1 MREIRPGSTVTIAL
15 IIFEALGGG
24 LKKTMNDLTKIL
36 TKIELGVK
44 TEAEMQKTILMD
56 SETFLR

>member
-1 MREIRPGSTVTIAL
+1 MREIRPGYTVTIAL

-24 LKKTMNDLTKIL
+24 LKKIMNDLTKIL
-36 TKIELGVK
+36 TKKELGVK

>member
-36 TKIELGVK
+36 TKKELGVK
-44 TEAEMQKTILMD
+44 TEAEMQKTI
-56 SETFLR
+56 

>member
-36 TKIELGVK
+36 TKKELEVK